1 MVEMKAAGTGPD
13 AKVSIRECKAFH
25 SWAANDPNCL
35 FLFDQPDF
43 PWSPV
48 STAVPSERSKLP
60 ASAAHPSQSRT
71 IIPVKTIDIADIQ
84 LELYIEKLDR

>member
-1 MVEMKAAGTGPD
+1 MFEMKAAGAGPD
-13 AKVSIRECKAFH
+13 AKVSVRASIPSLGTVMMLTTCFY
-25 SWAANDPNCL
+25 
-35 FLFDQPDF
+35 FDQPDF

-60 ASAAHPSQSRT
+60 TSAVHPSPSRK

-84 LELYIEKLDR
+84 LELYIEQLDR